1 MRKKLTKSN
10 RNVVLTGTLA
20 GIAEYL
26 GIDPTIARVI
36 YVAASFLFIGS
47 PIILYIIMALLIP
60 SGRKQANNYGHDNP
74 YYQSNNYQGPRYKDS
89 KKATRKQAEK
99 IDEDDWSDF

>member
-1 MRKKLTKSN
+1 MKKKLTKSN

-26 GIDPTIARVI
+26 GIDPTIIRVI
-36 YVAASFLFIGS
+36 YVALSMFLIGS
-47 PIILYIIMALLIP
+47 PIILYIIMALIIP
-60 SGRKQANNYGHDNP
+60 SGRKQAQSYGHENP
-74 YYQSNNYQGPRYKDS
+74 YYQSNNYRDTTNAP
-89 KKATRKQAEK
+89 RKQADK